1 MDKITSKEADK
12 LDESE
17 KKLIQEFKQQF
28 KNELRQEQIKR
39 QTFEPITVAIGKV
52 EEKIGDV
59 LNENKNLMGLVPVVN
74 QMAEITLLD
83 SSKEDDFPSIEK
95 ILQLPS
101 STPFRPIRERII
113 PEQSTFNVV
122 SPNTLDVIL
131 GPIAQKYLPRAKDDK
146 FGLYWDKYVQQY
158 KIGDKITTIDMDD
171 IIVDGEKFVGTP
183 GLWRLLT
190 YTKEA
195 PEDRL
200 YSDEDLEN
208 YSKILW
214 KTNSIYKNND
224 PTTKKPKSSV
234 GHKYMNLVKN
244 FIWKNKVEGS
254 GIRKYS
260 ENKIE
265 YRYIDDLN
273 KLDGYLNFIISE
285 EMAGN
290 NNY

>member
-12 LDESE
+12 LDEIE

-74 QMAEITLLD
+74 QM
-83 SSKEDDFPSIEK
+83 
-95 ILQLPS
+95 
-101 STPFRPIRERII
+101 
-113 PEQSTFNVV
+113 
-122 SPNTLDVIL
+122 
-131 GPIAQKYLPRAKDDK
+131 
-146 FGLYWDKYVQQY
+146 
-158 KIGDKITTIDMDD
+158 GDKITTIDMDD

-190 YTKEA
+190 YREA

-214 KTNSIYKNND
+214 KTNSIYINND
-224 PTTKKPKSSV
+224 PTSKKPKSSK
-234 GHKYMNLVKN
+234 GHKYINLIKK
-244 FIWKNKVEGS
+244 IWENRVEGS
-254 GIRKYS
+254 GVKKYS

-290 NNY
+290 NNYSNEKKQ